1 MKPLAFLVP
10 SIYKPIEAAKVA
22 KSMYQTA
29 VSNRPGVHIYHFA
42 EMNTAS

>member
-1 MKPLAFLVP
+1 
-10 SIYKPIEAAKVA
+10 VA
-22 KSMYQTA
+22 KSMYQAA